1 MAVALGCSGVA
12 CSLLISGEPEP
23 LSCSQEG
30 QAGPPACDPGFSCQ
44 DGHCRAFLPPAAG
57 GTTSG
62 EADGGAGAGGAGSTH
77 SGGGAAGAA

>member
-1 MAVALGCSGVA
+1 MLVALGLSGVA

-62 EADGGAGAGGAGSTH
+62 EAGAGGAGSTH